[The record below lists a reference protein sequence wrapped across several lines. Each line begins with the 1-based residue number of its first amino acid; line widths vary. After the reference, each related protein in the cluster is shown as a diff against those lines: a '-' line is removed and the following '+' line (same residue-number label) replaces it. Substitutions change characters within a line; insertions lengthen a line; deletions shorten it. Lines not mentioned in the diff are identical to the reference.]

1 MTTPKPEVKTAWA
14 QFEADMKALRDE
26 LRRHYEP
33 APSGSPD
40 LQSALNKLGKAADEV
55 FDSVGRA
62 TRDPEVRDGTRKAAR
77 SFGSALA
84 ETFRDVADE
93 VAAALRRGAASPPRT
108 PGQPSVLLSPP
119 NAEAG
124 AVAENNLLWRA

>member
-1 MTTPKPEVKTAWA
+1 MSTPKPEGKTAWT
-14 QFEADMKALRDE
+14 QFEADMKALRDD

-33 APSGSPD
+33 AASGNPD

-55 FDSVGRA
+55 FDSLGRA

-93 VAAALRRGAASPPRT
+93 VAAAIRRDDASH
-108 PGQPSVLLSPP
+108 S
-119 NAEAG
+119 
-124 AVAENNLLWRA
+124 

>member
-1 MTTPKPEVKTAWA
+1 MTTPKPEAKTAWA
-14 QFEADMKALRDE
+14 QFESDMKALRDE

-33 APSGSPD
+33 AASGNPE

-55 FDSVGRA
+55 FDSLGRA

-93 VAAALRRGAASPPRT
+93 VAAAIRRDDASH
-108 PGQPSVLLSPP
+108 S
-119 NAEAG
+119 
-124 AVAENNLLWRA
+124 